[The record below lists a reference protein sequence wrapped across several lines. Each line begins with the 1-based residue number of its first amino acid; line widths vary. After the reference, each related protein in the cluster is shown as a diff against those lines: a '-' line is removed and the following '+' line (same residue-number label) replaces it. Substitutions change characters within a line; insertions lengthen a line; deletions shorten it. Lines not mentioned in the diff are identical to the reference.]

1 MEEKESFTAIC
12 WRHQSRREQSLP
24 VVLHIINDEKISTYE
39 LIIMLRLNYLQ
50 NSGVRRTM
58 GLQKQGS
65 ARTNIA

>member
-1 MEEKESFTAIC
+1 M
-12 WRHQSRREQSLP
+12 P
-24 VVLHIINDEKISTYE
+24 VVPHIINDEKISTYE